1 MHTTV
6 TPPPAP
12 TPPARLLTTTAAGR
26 YAGVSRWTLFR
37 AARRGELH
45 PAHLGPRLTRW
56 PVADLDAWI
65 FRATTV
71 ARDGGA
77 A

>member
-12 TPPARLLTTTAAGR
+12 TPRLLTTSAACR
-26 YAGVSRWTLFR
+26 YAAVSAATLFR
-37 AARRGELH
+37 AARTGALH

-65 FRATTV
+65 SRATV

>member
-6 TPPPAP
+6 TPLAP
-12 TPPARLLTTTAAGR
+12 TLPARLLTTTAAGC

-45 PAHLGPRLTRW
+45 PAHLGPRLIRW

-65 FRATTV
+65 SHATV